1 MLKSAAAALAALFF
15 LTSISLAQDNHY
27 DASINGA
34 PIFTKQS
41 EGNGITQYATVGA
54 NLFGTFRLRFK
65 PQHSLLFDYG
75 RGKNSQVYLTG
86 QDFHVLT
93 TITEYSGA
101 YMYSPICKK
110 NLEVFG
116 LAGAAG
122 LRFSP
127 RSTWVFFPPLPDNL
141 PHNVEADVGASTQT
155 KPAFLYGVGVDYKI
169 PSFPMLAIRLQ
180 YRGFLYKEPT
190 FNVEST
196 TNGALNFFTGTYG
209 HMAEPSIGLVF
220 RF

>member
-1 MLKSAAAALAALFF
+1 MLKSATAALAVLFF
-15 LTSISLAQDNHY
+15 LTSVSLAQDNHY

-41 EGNGITQYATVGA
+41 QGNGITQYATVGA

-65 PQHSLLFDYG
+65 PRHSFVFDYG
-75 RGKNSQVYLTG
+75 WGRNSQVYLTG

-101 YMYSPICKK
+101 YMYSPIRRK
-110 NLEVFG
+110 NFEVFG

-122 LRFSP
+122 LRFNP
-127 RSTWVFFPPLPDNL
+127 RSTWVFFPPLPDNI
-141 PHNVEADVGASTQT
+141 PHNVEANVGASAQT

-169 PSFPMLAIRLQ
+169 PLQ

-190 FNVEST
+190 FNVNST
-196 TNGALNFFTGTYG
+196 TNGALSFFTGAYG